1 MLDAGQLPVRK
12 DLVEDEAVTGNPV
25 WSVYMK
31 QMESASARI
40 PSPNHTAIG
49 EIWSDALTN
58 IFVNGAD
65 VQAELTNA
73 ASLIDEQLQ

>member
-1 MLDAGQLPVRK
+1 
-12 DLVEDEAVTGNPV
+12 
-25 WSVYMK
+25 MK
-31 QMESASARI
+31 QMESAYARI

-65 VQAELTNA
+65 VQTELTNA
-73 ASLIDEQLQ
+73 AALIDAQLQ

>member
-1 MLDAGQLPVRK
+1 MLTLTASR
-12 DLVEDEAVTGNPV
+12 ETIPV

-31 QMESASARI
+31 QMESACARI

-73 ASLIDEQLQ
+73 AALIDEQLQ